1 VVPAAERAPTS
12 AVAAAVSH
20 AAAAAAVTA
29 AAVTAAVAEEAE
41 AQVLARPAQ
50 GAYRAHRVRRAHRHQ
65 RRRVH
70 VEQAVSDGLGHR
82 SGGKLR
88 VTISSAIIS
97 AISGSVIRCG

>member
-1 VVPAAERAPTS
+1 
-12 AVAAAVSH
+12 VAAAVSH
-20 AAAAAAVTA
+20 AAAAAAVTAAAVTAAAVTA

-41 AQVLARPAQ
+41 AQVLACPAQ